1 MFVWFF
7 GNVIRFPAGKP
18 SASAG
23 GENAV
28 SSFRR
33 VVGGRVYVVGVSRF
47 RLLPSVEQAGALA
60 EHCRHAR
67 FVWNLA
73 VEQQR

>member
-1 MFVWFF
+1 MRIAAWKSL
-7 GNVIRFPAGKP
+7 AL
-18 SASAG
+18 AG

-33 VVGGRVYVVGVSRF
+33 VVDGRVYVVGVSRF